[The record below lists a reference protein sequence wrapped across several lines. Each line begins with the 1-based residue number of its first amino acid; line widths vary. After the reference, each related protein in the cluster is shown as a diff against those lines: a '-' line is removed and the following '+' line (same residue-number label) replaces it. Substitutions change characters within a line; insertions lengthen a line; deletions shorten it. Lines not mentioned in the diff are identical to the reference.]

1 MLNRLDEVMI
11 YVNNHDKVIDFWT
24 THLSF
29 TVVEDTTEMDMRV
42 VKLAPSED
50 AQTLIV
56 LQDKEKV
63 DAMDM
68 GVSTATPS
76 LIFATTNFDSLRES
90 LQENGVE
97 TGEVMT
103 LPMGRVFNFADPE
116 QNYFA
121 VKEVQQ

>member
-1 MLNRLDEVMI
+1 MLDRLDEVMI
-11 YVNNHDKVIDFWT
+11 YVYDHDKAIDFWT

-29 TVVEDTTEMDMRV
+29 TVVEDTTEMEMRV
-42 VKLAPSED
+42 VKLAPSEE

-56 LQDKEKV
+56 LQDKAKV

-90 LQENGVE
+90 FQQCGIE
-97 TGEVMT
+97 TGEIMT

-121 VKEVQQ
+121 VKEVK

>member
-1 MLNRLDEVMI
+1 MLDRLDEVMI
-11 YVNNHDKVIDFWT
+11 YVYNHDKAIDFWT

-29 TVVEDTTEMDMRV
+29 TVVEDTTEMEMRV

-56 LQDKEKV
+56 LQDKAKV

-90 LQENGVE
+90 LQQSGIK

-116 QNYFA
+116 QNHFA
-121 VKEVQQ
+121 VKEVQK

>member
-56 LQDKEKV
+56 LQEKKSRC
-63 DAMDM
+63 D
-68 GVSTATPS
+68 GY
-76 LIFATTNFDSLRES
+76 
-90 LQENGVE
+90 GC
-97 TGEVMT
+97 
-103 LPMGRVFNFADPE
+103 
-116 QNYFA
+116 
-121 VKEVQQ
+121 

>member
-76 LIFATTNFDSLRES
+76 LIFATTNFDALRES

-121 VKEVQQ
+121 VKEVQ

>member
-103 LPMGRVFNFADPE
+103 LPIGRVFNFADPE

-121 VKEVQQ
+121 VKEVQ

>member
-50 AQTLIV
+50 TQTLIV

-76 LIFATTNFDSLRES
+76 LIFATTNFDALRES

-121 VKEVQQ
+121 VKEVQ

>member
-29 TVVEDTTEMDMRV
+29 TVVEDTTEMDMQV

-76 LIFATTNFDSLRES
+76 LIFATTNFDALRES

-121 VKEVQQ
+121 VKEVQ

>member
-1 MLNRLDEVMI
+1 
-11 YVNNHDKVIDFWT
+11 
-24 THLSF
+24 
-29 TVVEDTTEMDMRV
+29 
-42 VKLAPSED
+42 
-50 AQTLIV
+50 
-56 LQDKEKV
+56 
-63 DAMDM
+63 MDM

>member
-90 LQENGVE
+90 LQENGVD

-121 VKEVQQ
+121 VKEVQ

>member
-121 VKEVQQ
+121 VKEVQ